1 MFWDRAE
8 DAMTNG
14 CAEESGR
21 APALDSAGLR
31 LVLGQPEQGRG
42 RAGRTMEDDRLRA
55 RLAEDVDGT
64 FEDVVRF
71 YQDRL
76 FSFALRVA
84 GNREDAEEIAQ
95 DAFVR
100 AYRALCGYPPGRIR
114 ELALR
119 AWLYRITL
127 NVARNRLRGKKPR
140 MVSLDHP
147 RTADGDAPWEPAD
160 DEARRPDALYES
172 ERRRV
177 DMAALVAG
185 LPERYRAPIV
195 LRYVE
200 GLQLDEVA
208 RVLDQPLG
216 TTKSHVHRGV
226 NALREALTASRREG
240 ARGRR

>member
-1 MFWDRAE
+1 M
-8 DAMTNG
+8 MNG
-14 CAEESGR
+14 CAPESGR
-21 APALDSAGLR
+21 APGIGDMGFR
-31 LVLGQPEQGRG
+31 LVLGQPEPEAG
-42 RAGRTMEDDRLRA
+42 RAGRTMEDDRLRE
-55 RLAEDVDGT
+55 RLAESVDGA

-76 FSFALRVA
+76 FSFALRVT
-84 GNREDAEEIAQ
+84 GNREDAEEVAQ

-100 AYRALCGYPPGRIR
+100 AYRALCGYPADRIR
-114 ELALR
+114 ALALR

-140 MVSLDHP
+140 IVSLDHSLS
-147 RTADGDAPWEPAD
+147 AGAEEDAAWEPAD
-160 DEARRPDALYES
+160 DESRRPDALYES

-177 DMAALVAG
+177 DIAALVAS
-185 LPERYRAPIV
+185 LPERYRAPLV

-226 NALREALTASRREG
+226 NALREALTSSRRKG
-240 ARGRR
+240 